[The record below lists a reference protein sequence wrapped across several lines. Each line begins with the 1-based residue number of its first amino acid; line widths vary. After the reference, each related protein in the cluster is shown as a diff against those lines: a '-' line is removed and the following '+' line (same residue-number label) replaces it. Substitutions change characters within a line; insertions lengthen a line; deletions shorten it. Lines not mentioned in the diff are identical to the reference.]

1 MATAMLIRVKG
12 KNLQYCG
19 HKCGSMFPLPNINV
33 LWQPMGHLKRLNLNL
48 SDIADVRAEQSCHE
62 NIFAKKVAKV
72 SQKDNFRISSHFRA
86 NRPKESQKIL
96 RMCETNC
103 RANSTGRQMKVGWW

>member
-48 SDIADVRAEQSCHE
+48 SDIADVRAE
-62 NIFAKKVAKV
+62 
-72 SQKDNFRISSHFRA
+72 
-86 NRPKESQKIL
+86 
-96 RMCETNC
+96 
-103 RANSTGRQMKVGWW
+103 